1 MGNSTPTA
9 PDQPTTPPRVRVLV
23 ADDSQSWRQ
32 EFRAHLERLPAVQV
46 VAETKECHEAVA
58 LFLQHRPNLVVVS
71 VDVQGRGGFEVL
83 RSIRRS
89 VPDCLVILM
98 TRCPDA
104 FVETTGRL
112 LGATAVY
119 SRTEGFDSVLGLIQ
133 RLVERQ
139 KLS

>member
-1 MGNSTPTA
+1 MVNSTPA
-9 PDQPTTPPRVRVLV
+9 SPNQPTTLPRVRVLV
-23 ADDSQSWRQ
+23 ADDSVSWRQ
-32 EFRAHLERLPAVQV
+32 EFRAHLERLPGVQII
-46 VAETKECHEAVA
+46 AEAEDCREAIA
-58 LFLQHRPNLVVVS
+58 LFFQHRPGLVLVS
-71 VDVQGRGGFEVL
+71 VGVPGQGGFEVL

-112 LGATAVY
+112 LGATAVC